1 MYVRGSRAVVFFLM
15 LRRQNS
21 NEVVKNAPTRMN
33 ENDSGPASLA
43 GGFKTIISMSLVAV
57 VDGALC
63 FVNQS
68 QFVRLSVVEG
78 SRRFESR
85 RDVGSRRRVSAGA
98 MRENTQRKRRE
109 TQMEY
114 KARNS
119 EVVTRE
125 EERQRNVG
133 RVCERE
139 ADGQSQR
146 RPGKTRGLGA
156 GRREEGERV

>member
-1 MYVRGSRAVVFFLM
+1 
-15 LRRQNS
+15 
-21 NEVVKNAPTRMN
+21 MN

-68 QFVRLSVVEG
+68 QFVRLSVAEG

-98 MRENTQRKRRE
+98 RRGDEGEHRERDKKRRWNIKRE
-109 TQMEY
+109 TVSTAVKEGGRT
-114 KARNS
+114 KRWARGGRS
-119 EVVTRE
+119 KSKEARKDAQARRGK
-125 EERQRNVG
+125 ER
-133 RVCERE
+133 
-139 ADGQSQR
+139 
-146 RPGKTRGLGA
+146 
-156 GRREEGERV
+156 